1 MPSQDYSVLTQLN
14 TFIKLDKFIKD
25 SPELTFFRY
34 QMMKSTNFALNQI
47 VAPMRGTSTI
57 RTCTIDRKGDL
68 LGQCFMIV
76 DMPGITNTA
85 TDAAWRADVGRAM
98 IDSIQLEIG
107 GQCIEQ
113 FSGLYMMAWDA
124 LSGGLKTLSGK
135 SMIHIKPNDAASAHR
150 LYVPLPFHF
159 SSGNPGLSLP
169 LVALPYHDIKV
180 TVNLKDISQI
190 STGTATQDIKIKQ
203 LASKTNTGNTSVVA
217 TPSKVLAWSDCYFSL
232 ETCQIY
238 LDKEERAS
246 FADLTSEILI
256 EQVQDRSMSAGDFGR
271 PMCLTFNHAVSELIW
286 CNQKADLTIGGQAY
300 TGVSLTFNNHERFDK
315 EHKDHLEYFEKVQP
329 WMHHSSA
336 DPSDIYCYN
345 FGLKPEDPQVSGSVS
360 LSGIDN
366 VMMTLS
372 GGAGTNNTTHI
383 FARCYNV
390 LKIQDGMGGIMY
402 TS

>member
-1 MPSQDYSVLTQLN
+1 
-14 TFIKLDKFIKD
+14 
-25 SPELTFFRY
+25 
-34 QMMKSTNFALNQI
+34 MMKSTNFALNQI

-76 DMPGITNTA
+76 DMPGI
-85 TDAAWRADVGRAM
+85 DKEWRADVGRAM

-124 LSGGLKTLSGK
+124 LSGGLKILSGK
-135 SMIHIKPNDAASAHR
+135 SMIHIATVEKGKANR

-180 TVNLKDISQI
+180 TVHLKDIGDI
-190 STGTATQDIKIKQ
+190 TAAAAKVTM
-203 LASKTNTGNTSVVA
+203 LASKSKTKDRANTNNNIA
-217 TPSKVLAWSDCYFSL
+217 TANQKSLAWSDCYFSL

-286 CNQKADLTIGGQAY
+286 CNQQADLTIGGQAY

-336 DPSDIYCYN
+336 DPSNIYCYN

-366 VMMTLS
+366 VMMTVS
-372 GGAGTNNTTHI
+372 GAAGANNTTHI

>member
-34 QMMKSTNFALNQI
+34 QMLKSTNFALNQI
-47 VAPMRGTSTI
+47 VAPMRGTSTMRYCKI
-57 RTCTIDRKGDL
+57 EPKGDL

-76 DMPGITNTA
+76 DMPGI
-85 TDAAWRADVGRAM
+85 DQQWRQDVGRAM

-107 GQCIEQ
+107 GQCVEQ

-124 LSGGLKTLSGK
+124 LSGGLKTLSEK
-135 SMIHIKPNDAASAHR
+135 SMIHIADGEKGKANR

-169 LVALPYHDIKV
+169 LIALPYHEVKV
-180 TVNLKDISQI
+180 TVHLKDISQI
-190 STGTATQDIKIKQ
+190 TAAAAKVTE
-203 LASKTNTGNTSVVA
+203 LASK
-217 TPSKVLAWSDCYFSL
+217 SKSGQRGTAEIAEADRRALAWSDCFFYL

-246 FADLTSEILI
+246 FADLTSDILI
-256 EQVQDRSMSAGDFGR
+256 EQVQDKIMSDADFGR

-286 CNQKADLTIGGQAY
+286 CNQKADLTIGGDEY
-300 TGVSLTFNNHERFDK
+300 TGISLTFNNHERFDK
-315 EHKDHLEYFEKVQP
+315 EHKEHLEYFEKVQP
-329 WMHHSSA
+329 WMHHSSQ
-336 DPSDIYCYN
+336 DPKDIYCYN

-366 VMMTLS
+366 VMMTLK

-390 LKIQDGMGGIMY
+390 LKISQGMGGIAF

>member
-34 QMMKSTNFALNQI
+34 QMLKSTNFALNQI
-47 VAPMRGTSTI
+47 VAPMRGSHSK
-57 RTCTIDRKGDL
+57 RWCTIERKGDL
-68 LGQCFMIV
+68 LGQCFLIA
-76 DMPGITNTA
+76 DMPGSSV
-85 TDAAWRADVGRAM
+85 AWKKDVGRAM
-98 IDSIQLEIG
+98 IESVQLEIG
-107 GQCIEQ
+107 GQCVEQ

-124 LSGGLKTLSGK
+124 LSGGLKTLSET
-135 SMIHIKPNDAASAHR
+135 SMIHIADGDKGKANR

-169 LVALPYHDIKV
+169 LIALPYHDVKV
-180 TVNLKDISQI
+180 TVDLKDIAAI
-190 STGTATQDIKIKQ
+190 AGVGAKVTE
-203 LASKTNTGNTSVVA
+203 LASK
-217 TPSKVLAWSDCYFSL
+217 SKSGERGEAQIDGAAQQALAWSDCHFYL

-246 FADLTSEILI
+246 FADLTTDILI
-256 EQVQDRSMSAGDFGR
+256 EQVQDKIMSASDFGR

-286 CNQKADLTIGGQAY
+286 CSQTADLEIGGDAY
-300 TGVSLTFNNHERFDK
+300 TGISLTFNNHERFDK
-315 EHKDHLEYFEKVQP
+315 EHKEHLEYFEKVQP
-329 WMHHSSA
+329 WMHHSSK
-336 DPSDIYCYN
+336 DPKDIYCYN

-366 VMMTLS
+366 VMMTLKGGS
-372 GGAGTNNTTHI
+372 GTGNTTHI
-383 FARCYNV
+383 FARSYNV
-390 LKIQDGMGGIMY
+390 LKIGQGMGGIAF

>member
-34 QMMKSTNFALNQI
+34 QMLKSTNFALNQI
-47 VAPMRGTSTI
+47 VAPMRGTSSS
-57 RTCTIDRKGDL
+57 RWCTIERKGDL
-68 LGQCFMIV
+68 LGQCFLIA
-76 DMPGITNTA
+76 DMPGIDKLWA
-85 TDAAWRADVGRAM
+85 DDVGHAM
-98 IDSIQLEIG
+98 INSIQLEIG
-107 GQCIEQ
+107 GQCVEQ

-124 LSGGLKTLSGK
+124 LSGGLKTLSGT
-135 SMIHIKPNDAASAHR
+135 SMIDIADEHAAKANR

-169 LVALPYHDIKV
+169 LIALPYHDVKV
-180 TVNLKDISQI
+180 TVDLKDI
-190 STGTATQDIKIKQ
+190 GDIAEAGAKVTE
-203 LASKTNTGNTSVVA
+203 LASK
-217 TPSKVLAWSDCYFSL
+217 SKSKDRGTTAIDGSALSWSDCFFYL

-246 FADLTSEILI
+246 FADLTSDILI
-256 EQVQDRSMSAGDFGR
+256 EQVQDKIMSDADFGR

-286 CNQKADLTIGGQAY
+286 CNQKDDLTIGGQAY
-300 TGVSLTFNNHERFDK
+300 TGISLTFNNHERFDK
-315 EHKDHLEYFEKVQP
+315 EHKEHLEYFEKVQP
-329 WMHHSSA
+329 WMHHSSN
-336 DPSDIYCYN
+336 DPSGVYCYN

-372 GGAGTNNTTHI
+372 KGAAHTGTTHI

-390 LKIQDGMGGIMY
+390 LKISQGMGSIAF